1 MGLSVGNH
9 HPSRGSKNR
18 FRGVN
23 TYLLRTNMSSKPA
36 YKVADIALAEFGRKE
51 LTLAENEMPGLMHLR
66 KKYGAKKPLAGARI
80 AGCLHMTIQT
90 AVLIETLLELG
101 AEVTWSSCNIF
112 STQDH
117 AAAAMA
123 ARGVPVY
130 AWKGETDEEYLW
142 CIKQTIMF
150 PDGQPLNTIL
160 DDGGDLTKLVH
171 DEYPQLLAGIKGL
184 SEETTT
190 GVHNLYKMFKKG
202 ELKLPAINVND
213 SVTKSKFDNLYGCR
227 ESLCDGIK
235 RATDVMLA
243 GKLAFVAGY
252 GDVGKGSAQSLRG
265 FGCRGIITEVDPINA
280 LQAACEGYE
289 VTTMEEATLKA
300 NIFVTTTGCKDILT
314 AEHFKAMKN
323 DAIVCN
329 IGHFDCEID
338 VKWLEENCSKK
349 TNIKPQVDRFTMKN
363 GKHIILLAEGRLV
376 NLGCAMGHPS
386 FVMSCSFANQ
396 VLAQIDLW
404 TNPGKYKVG
413 VFMLDKKLDE
423 EVAASHL
430 DALGVK
436 LTKMSKEQSEYLGIP
451 QEGPYKPDHYRY

>member
-1 MGLSVGNH
+1 MGLFQSGITIWDGQDSSS
-9 HPSRGSKNR
+9 SRKLQITFCFEFKFSK
-18 FRGVN
+18 
-23 TYLLRTNMSSKPA
+23 LRNIVNMSSKPA
-36 YKVADIALAEFGRKE
+36 YRVADMALAEFGRKE

-66 KKYGAKKPLAGARI
+66 KKYGPSKPLKGARI

-101 AEVTWSSCNIF
+101 ADVTWSSCNIF

-142 CIKQTIMF
+142 CIKQTVYF
-150 PDGQPLNTIL
+150 PDGQPLNMIL
-160 DDGGDLTKLVH
+160 DDGGDLTNLIHK
-171 DEYPQLLAGIKGL
+171 EYPQLLAGIKGL

-190 GVHNLYKMFKKG
+190 GVHNLYKMFKNG
-202 ELKLPAINVND
+202 ELKVPAINVND

-227 ESLCDGIK
+227 ESLSD
-235 RATDVMLA
+235 
-243 GKLAFVAGY
+243 
-252 GDVGKGSAQSLRG
+252 
-265 FGCRGIITEVDPINA
+265 A

-289 VTTMEEATLKA
+289 VTTIEDCIDRIQ
-300 NIFVTTTGCKDILT
+300 IFVTTTGCKDIIT
-314 AEHFKAMKN
+314 GKHFERMRD

-338 VKWLEENCSKK
+338 VKWLEENCAKK
-349 TNIKPQVDRFTMKN
+349 TNIKPQVDRYTLKD

-386 FVMSCSFANQ
+386 FVMSNSFANQ
-396 VLAQIDLW
+396 VLAQIELW
-404 TNPGKYKVG
+404 TRHGEYKVG
-413 VFMLDKKLDE
+413 VYMLPKKLDE
-423 EVAASHL
+423 EVAEAHL
-430 DALGVK
+430 EHLGVK
-436 LTKMSKEQSEYLGIP
+436 LTTLTKDQSDYLGLP
-451 QEGPYKPDHYRY
+451 QFGPYKP

>member
-1 MGLSVGNH
+1 M
-9 HPSRGSKNR
+9 
-18 FRGVN
+18 
-23 TYLLRTNMSSKPA
+23 SKPA
-36 YKVADIALAEFGRKE
+36 YKVADISLAEFGRKE
-51 LTLAENEMPGLMHLR
+51 LVLAENEMPGLMHLR
-66 KKYGAKKPLAGARI
+66 KKYGPTKPLKGARI

-130 AWKGETDEEYLW
+130 AWKGETDEEYIW
-142 CIKQTIMF
+142 CVKQTIFF
-150 PDGQPLNTIL
+150 PDGQPLNMIL
-160 DDGGDLTKLVH
+160 DDGGDLTTLVH
-171 DEYPQLLAGIKGL
+171 KEHPDLLKDIKGL

-190 GVHNLYKMFKKG
+190 GVHNLYKMFKNG
-202 ELKLPAINVND
+202 ELKVPAINVND

-227 ESLCDGIK
+227 ESLTDGIK

-243 GKLAFVAGY
+243 GKVAFVAGY

-265 FGCRGIITEVDPINA
+265 FGCRVIVAEVDPINA

-289 VTTMEEATLKA
+289 VTTIDDAVGRA
-300 NIFVTTTGCKDILT
+300 NIFVTTTGCKDIIT
-314 AEHFKAMKN
+314 GKHFMAMKN

-338 VKWLEENCSKK
+338 VKWIEENCEKK
-349 TNIKPQVDRFTMKN
+349 TNIKPQVDRFTLKN
-363 GKHIILLAEGRLV
+363 GNNIILLAEGRLV

-404 TNPGKYKVG
+404 TNPGKYEVG

-430 DALGVK
+430 AALGVK
-436 LTKMSKEQSEYLGIP
+436 LSKLSADQSDYLGIP
-451 QEGPYKPDHYRY
+451 VDGPYKPSHYRY

>member
-1 MGLSVGNH
+1 MGLFQSGITIWDGQDSSS
-9 HPSRGSKNR
+9 SRKLQITFCFEFKFSK
-18 FRGVN
+18 
-23 TYLLRTNMSSKPA
+23 LRNIVNMSSKPA
-36 YKVADIALAEFGRKE
+36 YRVADMSLAEFGRKE

-66 KKYGAKKPLAGARI
+66 KKYGPSKPLKGARI

-130 AWKGETDEEYLW
+130 AWKGETDEEY
-142 CIKQTIMF
+142 
-150 PDGQPLNTIL
+150 P
-160 DDGGDLTKLVH
+160 KLL
-171 DEYPQLLAGIKGL
+171 EGIKGL

-190 GVHNLYKMFKKG
+190 GVHNLYKMFKNGK
-202 ELKLPAINVND
+202 LKVPAINVND

-243 GKLAFVAGY
+243 GKVAFVAGY

-265 FGCRGIITEVDPINA
+265 FGCRVIVSEVDPINA

-289 VTTMEEATLKA
+289 VTTIDDAVGRA
-300 NIFVTTTGCKDILT
+300 NIFVTTTGCKDIIT
-314 AEHFKAMKN
+314 GKHFMAMKN

-338 VKWLEENCSKK
+338 VKWIEENCEKK
-349 TNIKPQVDRFTMKN
+349 TNIKPQVDRFTLKN
-363 GKHIILLAEGRLV
+363 GNNVILLAEGRLV

-404 TNPGKYKVG
+404 TDPGKYEVG

-423 EVAASHL
+423 EVAMAHL
-430 DALGVK
+430 PALAVN
-436 LTKMSKEQSEYLGIP
+436 LTKLSKDQSEYLGIP
-451 QEGPYKPDHYRY
+451 TEGPYKPSHYRY

>member
-1 MGLSVGNH
+1 MGLFQSGITIWDGQDSSS
-9 HPSRGSKNR
+9 SRKLQITFCFEFKFSK
-18 FRGVN
+18 
-23 TYLLRTNMSSKPA
+23 LRNIVNMSSKPA
-36 YKVADIALAEFGRKE
+36 YRVADMALAEFGRKE

-66 KKYGAKKPLAGARI
+66 KKYGPSKPLKGARI

-101 AEVTWSSCNIF
+101 ADVTWSSCNIF

-130 AWKGETDEEYLW
+130 AWKGETDEEYIW
-142 CIKQTIMF
+142 CVKQTIFF
-150 PDGQPLNTIL
+150 PDGQPLNMIL
-160 DDGGDLTKLVH
+160 DDGGDLTGLVH
-171 DEYPQLLAGIKGL
+171 KEHPDLLAGIKGL

-190 GVHNLYKMFKKG
+190 GVHNLYKMFKNGK
-202 ELKLPAINVND
+202 LKVPAINVND

-243 GKLAFVAGY
+243 GKVAFVAGY

-265 FGCRGIITEVDPINA
+265 FGCRVIISEVDPINA
-280 LQAACEGYE
+280 LQAVCEGYE
-289 VTTMEEATLKA
+289 VTTIEDAVGRC

-314 AEHFKAMKN
+314 QKHFEAMKN

-338 VKWLEENCSKK
+338 VKWIEENCTKK
-349 TNIKPQVDRFTMKN
+349 VNIKPQVDRFTLKN
-363 GKHIILLAEGRLV
+363 GKNTILLAE
-376 NLGCAMGHPS
+376 
-386 FVMSCSFANQ
+386 
-396 VLAQIDLW
+396 
-404 TNPGKYKVG
+404 
-413 VFMLDKKLDE
+413 
-423 EVAASHL
+423 EVAAAHL
-430 DALGVK
+430 PALAVN
-436 LTKMSKEQSEYLGIP
+436 LTKLSGDQSEYLGIP
-451 QEGPYKPDHYRY
+451 VE